1 MFPIDID
8 RDILKDMQIEG
19 YKEVNVKYPN
29 FYTATRPFG
38 TATHFLSLRSPSGR
52 RSPRGRPVRR
62 AAALHAPLPSCS
74 SSPAG
79 AAAPSLPTT
88 SLFFLSASV
97 FLPSGDDRASCSARC
112 SSRDGRF
119 AGDEYQ
125 TGVCLPIPLPFH
137 PAARNQTPKPLTYGI
152 CIRI

>member
-1 MFPIDID
+1 MYSY
-8 RDILKDMQIEG
+8 QIRKTFEG
-19 YKEVNVKYPN
+19 FSAV
-29 FYTATRPFG
+29 THRPQARNIGFSSSPRF
-38 TATHFLSLRSPSGR
+38 HLLPLLPQPPLSTLSARAAPSSPPRSP
-52 RSPRGRPVRR
+52 
-62 AAALHAPLPSCS
+62 

-97 FLPSGDDRASCSARC
+97 FLPSGDDRASCAARC

-125 TGVCLPIPLPFH
+125 TGVCLPIPLPSH